1 MEIAQSTQEPG
12 RDTGGNQAIP
22 VSRSVPVDRLRT
34 MVVSNLVQKGADL
47 KEIADAL
54 AISENLGRT
63 YISKAQITPAH
74 TLKGMIISNLLPT
87 GATDKEIA
95 NVLGL
100 PVKTVEKYIS
110 NVPLRINQEETV
122 SSLGLPSDYSAPDRT
137 SSNGSEADEVKV
149 PSPPTAPKPVV
160 TPAPIRPQQEML
172 ESTDTRGRTLLAI
185 LVLVLSPLLLIAH
198 SHAMRARTRTK

>member
-1 MEIAQSTQEPG
+1 
-12 RDTGGNQAIP
+12 
-22 VSRSVPVDRLRT
+22 

-87 GATDKEIA
+87 GVTDEEIA

-100 PVKTVEKYIS
+100 PVKTVEKYIN
-110 NVPLRINQEETV
+110 NVPLRINHEETV
-122 SSLGLPSDYSAPDRT
+122 SSLGLSSDYKTPDRT

-149 PSPPTAPKPVV
+149 PSAPTAPKPVV
-160 TPAPIRPQQEML
+160 TPTPIRPQQKIL

-185 LVLVLSPLLLIAH
+185 LALVLSPLLLIFH
-198 SHAMRARTRTK
+198 SHAMRTRTRTK